1 MTEAEAIDV
10 AREALYVTVIVSA
23 PLLMLALVIG
33 LGVSLFQA
41 LTQIQEQT
49 LTFIP
54 KILVLFLSM
63 AFLLPFM
70 MGQMRTLWEGLMDKI
85 IAIGVGG

>member
-23 PLLMLALVIG
+23 PLLLLALVIG